1 LPIFCRENPYV
12 AISDI
17 TIYYD
22 GQNYG
27 TPWLINT
34 EFSELTFKFENSYN
48 CTDNPL
54 DTNETQIGFVKFTV
68 TPHHHNLKMSWDLD
82 GLVEIVDS
90 FFDLAGG
97 WVAPAGKIDLFK
109 PAILGASVEQV
120 PDTCVAGL
128 PRIFE
133 QPEYFISELEKGVSY
148 DILFAVTTRD
158 ELFNSDKMFYTL
170 FIDFEKA

>member
-1 LPIFCRENPYV
+1 
-12 AISDI
+12 
-17 TIYYD
+17 
-22 GQNYG
+22 
-27 TPWLINT
+27 
-34 EFSELTFKFENSYN
+34 
-48 CTDNPL
+48 
-54 DTNETQIGFVKFTV
+54 
-68 TPHHHNLKMSWDLD
+68 MSWDLD